1 MNFISRLADVGII
14 IIAVTIIFNIFIL
27 LIKNKGRKEFDS
39 TLSLKYFLGLWLSV
53 LENEKTI
60 YEQLKSRPLTS
71 LKLHYLTIQLIDFS
85 QLKID
90 VKKTKEKIS
99 KTSYTKSQLELAN
112 LICNELEE
120 TLIHQEL
127 LCEEI
132 KKITS
137 EQDADDLL
145 LRNAERQAIVNVW
158 IYRVKVN
165 IIRQDFEKDFANL
178 RFKEADVLNALFKV
192 GAGK

>member
-1 MNFISRLADVGII
+1 MSFISRLADIGII
-14 IIAVTIIFNIFIL
+14 IIAVTIIFNICIL

-60 YEQLKSRPLTS
+60 YEQLKVRPLTT

-85 QLKID
+85 QLKTD

-99 KTSYTKSQLELAN
+99 KTSYTKNQLELAN
-112 LICNELEE
+112 LICNELEA

>member
-14 IIAVTIIFNIFIL
+14 IIALTIIFNIFIL

-60 YEQLKSRPLTS
+60 YEQLKSKPLTS
-71 LKLHYLTIQLIDFS
+71 SKLHYLTVQLMDFA

-90 VKKTKEKIS
+90 VKRTKEKIS
-99 KTSYTKSQLELAN
+99 KTFYTKSQLELAN

-127 LCEEI
+127 LSEEI
-132 KKITS
+132 KKVAS
-137 EQDADDLL
+137 EKDAEDLL

-158 IYRVKVN
+158 IYRIKVN

>member
-14 IIAVTIIFNIFIL
+14 IIALTIIFNIFIL

-60 YEQLKSRPLTS
+60 YEQLKSKPLTS
-71 LKLHYLTIQLIDFS
+71 SKLHYLTVQLMDFA

-90 VKKTKEKIS
+90 VKRTKENIS
-99 KTSYTKSQLELAN
+99 KTFYTKSQLELAN

-127 LCEEI
+127 LSEEI
-132 KKITS
+132 KKVAS
-137 EQDADDLL
+137 EKDAEDLL

-158 IYRVKVN
+158 IYRIKVN

>member
-1 MNFISRLADVGII
+1 MSFISRLADIGII
-14 IIAVTIIFNIFIL
+14 IIALTIIFNIFIL
-27 LIKNKGRKEFDS
+27 LIKNKGRKEFDA

-53 LENEKTI
+53 LENEKNI
-60 YEQLKSRPLTS
+60 YEQLKGRPLTS
-71 LKLHYLTIQLIDFS
+71 LKLHYLTIQLIDFG
-85 QLKID
+85 QLKVD
-90 VKKTKEKIS
+90 VKKTKENIS
-99 KTSYTKSQLELAN
+99 KTFYTNSQLELAN
-112 LICNELEE
+112 RICKELEE

-127 LCEEI
+127 LSEEI
-132 KKITS
+132 KKIVS
-137 EQDADDLL
+137 EKDAEDLL

-158 IYRVKVN
+158 IYRIKVN

>member
-1 MNFISRLADVGII
+1 MNFISKLADVGII
-14 IIAVTIIFNIFIL
+14 IIALTIIFNIFIL
-27 LIKNKGRKEFDS
+27 FIKNKGRKEFDS

-71 LKLHYLTIQLIDFS
+71 SKLHYLTVQLMDFA
-85 QLKID
+85 QLKMD
-90 VKKTKEKIS
+90 VKRTKKNIS
-99 KTSYTKSQLELAN
+99 KTFYTKSQLELAN

-127 LCEEI
+127 LSEEI
-132 KKITS
+132 NKVAS
-137 EQDADDLL
+137 EKDAEDLL

-158 IYRVKVN
+158 IYRIKVN

>member
-1 MNFISRLADVGII
+1 M
-14 IIAVTIIFNIFIL
+14 
-27 LIKNKGRKEFDS
+27 
-39 TLSLKYFLGLWLSV
+39 
-53 LENEKTI
+53 
-60 YEQLKSRPLTS
+60 
-71 LKLHYLTIQLIDFS
+71 
-85 QLKID
+85 
-90 VKKTKEKIS
+90 
-99 KTSYTKSQLELAN
+99 ELAN

-127 LCEEI
+127 LSEEI
-132 KKITS
+132 KKVAS
-137 EQDADDLL
+137 EKDAEDLL

-158 IYRVKVN
+158 IYRINVN